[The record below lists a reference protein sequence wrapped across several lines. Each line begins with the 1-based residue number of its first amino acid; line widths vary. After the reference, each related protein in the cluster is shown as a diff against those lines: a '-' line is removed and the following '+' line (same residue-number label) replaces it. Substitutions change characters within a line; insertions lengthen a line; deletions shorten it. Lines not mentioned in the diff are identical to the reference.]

1 MIILTR
7 LNGPRFAVNPDL
19 LERVD
24 TTPDTVL
31 TLLDGTKYVVAEP
44 MEEVIDRIRDFRASV
59 IASARAWDGDASPAD
74 RAAERAAERAHDR
87 AERAHDRAER
97 AHDRDGADPGL
108 APAVPLRRTRR
119 S

>member
-44 MEEVIDRIRDFRASV
+44 VEEVIAQVRAFRASV
-59 IASARAWDGDASPAD
+59 IAAARAWDGDAPE
-74 RAAERAAERAHDR
+74 RTCPAAELPEG
-87 AERAHDRAER
+87 E
-97 AHDRDGADPGL
+97 ADL
-108 APAVPLRRTRR
+108 VPAVPLRPVRR
-119 S
+119 P

>member
-31 TLLDGTKYVVAEP
+31 TLLDGTKYVVVETV
-44 MEEVIDRIRDFRASV
+44 EEVIAQVRAFRASV
-59 IASARAWDGDASPAD
+59 IAEARTWDGNGPVSPHDATSGTSTDP
-74 RAAERAAERAHDR
+74 AAE
-87 AERAHDRAER
+87 
-97 AHDRDGADPGL
+97 GL
-108 APAVPLRRTRR
+108 APAVPLRRTGRQ
-119 S
+119 

>member
-44 MEEVIDRIRDFRASV
+44 VERVIDEVRAFRASV
-59 IASARAWDGDASPAD
+59 IAAARRWD
-74 RAAERAAERAHDR
+74 
-87 AERAHDRAER
+87 
-97 AHDRDGADPGL
+97 DGAVDPGRDTGDDDL
-108 APAVPLRRTRR
+108 PEPPVQLRPVGGQ
-119 S
+119 

>member
-44 MEEVIDRIRDFRASV
+44 VEEVIAQVRAFRASV
-59 IASARAWDGDASPAD
+59 IAAARAWDGDWGVNAGTGADASPTLDENPPA
-74 RAAERAAERAHDR
+74 
-87 AERAHDRAER
+87 
-97 AHDRDGADPGL
+97 GL
-108 APAVPLRRTRR
+108 APAVPLRRNRR
-119 S
+119 P